1 MRTFRVEAHI
11 RHPQHLDT
19 PRQITDTSGNV
30 VWQWDNSD
38 PFGNNVPN
46 ENPAG
51 QGRFENP
58 LRFPGQY
65 FDRETNTHYNV
76 NRDYDPAVG
85 RYVQSDPIGLSG
97 GFNTYT
103 YVNDNP
109 LRYIDPWGLDTF
121 VANRDLSAFGNS
133 ARPSSDVVT
142 HTFTFSTKPDG
153 SIAHTYSWGNDAN
166 LRGWNLDQPI
176 DMSTAAQAIQ
186 KGLAQPVAPGFMDPY
201 YRKAYGQLNR
211 PENEHSN
218 GVVVNNCK
226 AETKKLNDLAWK
238 LWSGK

>member
-1 MRTFRVEAHI
+1 MRIKGEPVFVHCAQSRMASRE
-11 RHPQHLDT
+11 
-19 PRQITDTSGNV
+19 SGLIYDEGASGSIIYAYVN
-30 VWQWDNSD
+30 
-38 PFGNNVPN
+38 G
-46 ENPAG
+46 
-51 QGRFENP
+51 NP
-58 LRFPGQY
+58 L
-65 FDRETNTHYNV
+65 
-76 NRDYDPAVG
+76 
-85 RYVQSDPIGLSG
+85 S
-97 GFNTYT
+97 
-103 YVNDNP
+103 
-109 LRYIDPWGLDTF
+109 YIDPWGLETF

-142 HTFTFSTKPDG
+142 HTFTFSTNPDG

-166 LRGWNLDQPI
+166 LKGWNLNQPI

-186 KGLAQPVAPGFMDPY
+186 QGVAQRVAPSFMDPY
-201 YRKAYGQLNR
+201 YRKAYDQLNR